1 MKLNG
6 NTFIFASSQIN
17 NTNITNKYRE
27 TKHITLINDP
37 NMATKETNTEA
48 ILESICHDIK
58 EHAHNAEAAFATM
71 EKMNVTPEEYK
82 KANWQFCLNSYVVR
96 YLDRFMGMAALN
108 ESLKTIESRM
118 RFHAHQQRTKGA
130 LTDKQE
136 ISAAQ
141 ATVAVLLDGYIEKF
155 FEAE

>member
-1 MKLNG
+1 
-6 NTFIFASSQIN
+6 
-17 NTNITNKYRE
+17 
-27 TKHITLINDP
+27 
-37 NMATKETNTEA
+37 MATKETNTEA
-48 ILESICHDIK
+48 ILESICRDIE

-96 YLDRFMGMAALN
+96 YLDRFMGMAALS

>member
-1 MKLNG
+1 
-6 NTFIFASSQIN
+6 
-17 NTNITNKYRE
+17 
-27 TKHITLINDP
+27 
-37 NMATKETNTEA
+37 MATKETKTEA
-48 ILESICHDIK
+48 ILESICHDIE
-58 EHAHNAEAAFATM
+58 EHAHRAEAAFEIM
-71 EKMNVTPEEYK
+71 ERMNVTPEEYK

-96 YLDRFMGMAALN
+96 YLDRFMGMAALS

-118 RFHAHQQRTKGA
+118 RFHARQQRTKGA

-141 ATVAVLLDGYIEKF
+141 ATVAVLLGGYIEKF

>member
-1 MKLNG
+1 
-6 NTFIFASSQIN
+6 
-17 NTNITNKYRE
+17 
-27 TKHITLINDP
+27 
-37 NMATKETNTEA
+37 MATKETNTEA
-48 ILESICHDIK
+48 ILESICHDIE
-58 EHAHNAEAAFATM
+58 EHAHKAEAAFATM

-108 ESLKTIESRM
+108 ESLKTIENRM

>member
-1 MKLNG
+1 
-6 NTFIFASSQIN
+6 
-17 NTNITNKYRE
+17 
-27 TKHITLINDP
+27 
-37 NMATKETNTEA
+37 MATKETKTEA
-48 ILESICHDIK
+48 ILESICRDIE
-58 EHAHNAEAAFATM
+58 EHAHRAEAAFEIM
-71 EKMNVTPEEYK
+71 ERMNVTPEEYK